1 MKKWLL
7 PQQGEFYKANLH
19 AHTIQSDGQ
28 NTPEEVKDIFKSKG
42 YSVVAYTDHN
52 VFLDRSNLCDET
64 FIALNGV
71 ELDINGRDFGSGWLI
86 METCHIN
93 FIAKSQDNLKFPYYN
108 EKYFYANA
116 SKYSSLMKKDES
128 TYNYERVYTPQ
139 CISEMLLGGQQR
151 GFYTVYNH
159 PTGSLERYPIY
170 SKYENMNAM
179 EIYNG
184 VWSND
189 THVYDDMISLGKKI
203 HCVGGDDSHSL
214 DGSGFSWTMIK
225 AERLGYREIMQALE
239 DGNFYASQGPSIY
252 ELYVED
258 GVINIKTS
266 DAQAI
271 FFSTASRSP
280 GRIYKRAQ
288 EGKYLNQAT
297 FKVLLESKYVRII
310 VVGPNGK
317 TPSTNVYYVEDLLK
331 S

>member
-1 MKKWLL
+1 MVKYKDLMK
-7 PQQGEFYKANLH
+7 
-19 AHTIQSDGQ
+19 SDTETV
-28 NTPEEVKDIFKSKG
+28 NFERKYTPE
-42 YSVVAYTDHN
+42 
-52 VFLDRSNLCDET
+52 
-64 FIALNGV
+64 
-71 ELDINGRDFGSGWLI
+71 
-86 METCHIN
+86 
-93 FIAKSQDNLKFPYYN
+93 
-108 EKYFYANA
+108 
-116 SKYSSLMKKDES
+116 
-128 TYNYERVYTPQ
+128 

-159 PTGSLERYPIY
+159 PTGSLERYPVY

-214 DGSGFSWTMIK
+214 DGSGFSY
-225 AERLGYREIMQALE
+225 L
-239 DGNFYASQGPSIY
+239 
-252 ELYVED
+252 ED

-297 FKVLLESKYVRII
+297 FKVLPESKYVRII

-317 TPSTNVYYVEDLLK
+317 TASTNVYYVEDLLK